1 MNIENDKKMLYII
14 ATPIGNLED
23 ITLRA
28 VRILKEVD
36 LIAAEDTR
44 TSKVLLKKYE
54 INTPLTSFHSYTNE
68 RKLQELVNHLKNG
81 KSLAMISDAG
91 TPGISDPGFKL
102 VNAARVAQI
111 KVIPIPGPTAFL
123 TALMASGMPIN
134 KFVYLGFLPLK
145 KGRQTL
151 LKSLVEEEK
160 TMVFY
165 ESPHR
170 ILKTLG
176 ELSQYFGNRKIIL
189 ARELTKIY
197 EEFLS
202 GTAVELLEI
211 FKNKNPKGEFVVI
224 IETKDRN
231 SN

>member
-1 MNIENDKKMLYII
+1 MLYII

-28 VRILKEVD
+28 VRILKEVN

-54 INTPLTSFHSYTNE
+54 INTHLTSFHSYTDE
-68 RKLQELVNHLKNG
+68 RKLQELINHLKNG
-81 KSLAMISDAG
+81 ESLAMISDAG

-102 VNAARVAQI
+102 VNAARAAQI

-151 LKSLVEEEK
+151 LKSLVKEEK

-176 ELSQYFGNRKIIL
+176 ELSTYFGNRKIIL

-202 GTAVELLEI
+202 GTAAELLEI

-224 IETKDRN
+224 IEAKDRK